1 MKVRPLFQQ
10 SEKSLLP
17 WRPIYT
23 VPIMKKEWFAAWFDS
38 PYYYILYKNHD
49 ENEAKNTLDRLL
61 AAMQLKP
68 HARVLDLACGK
79 GRHSKYLAEKGYDVT
94 GIDISHSSIA
104 FARQFE
110 HDNLSFYQHD
120 MRLPFRINYYDAV
133 LNMFTSFGYFQT
145 DEDHLRTL
153 KNVAK
158 ELHRDGLF
166 LLDFFNTEWVRQ
178 HLVPEDRKTVDG
190 IEFHLKKH
198 ISGGYVYKSVTFHAE
213 NKDFHFR
220 EKVRLF
226 EYADF
231 ERLFDQ
237 AGLNILQTFG
247 NYQLDP
253 FDVATSPRLILIA
266 RKKTA

>member
-1 MKVRPLFQQ
+1 
-10 SEKSLLP
+10 
-17 WRPIYT
+17 
-23 VPIMKKEWFAAWFDS
+23 
-38 PYYYILYKNHD
+38 
-49 ENEAKNTLDRLL
+49 
-61 AAMQLKP
+61 
-68 HARVLDLACGK
+68 
-79 GRHSKYLAEKGYDVT
+79 
-94 GIDISHSSIA
+94 
-104 FARQFE
+104 
-110 HDNLSFYQHD
+110 

-178 HLVPEDRKTVDG
+178 HLVAEDHKTVDG
-190 IEFHLKKH
+190 IEFHLKKN

-226 EYADF
+226 EYTDF
-231 ERLFDQ
+231 ERLFDL

-247 NYQLDP
+247 NYQLEP
-253 FDVATSPRLILIA
+253 FDLATSPRLILIA